1 MMTRYEIE
9 CIARSANSSPAGRLR
24 IANLHLK
31 VADRLAGRINDF
43 RDPDCGEH
51 TIDWTAVA
59 AKRLARGTF
68 D

>member
-1 MMTRYEIE
+1 MKTRYKIE

-31 VADRLAGRINDF
+31 VADQLAERFETF

-51 TIDWTAVA
+51 TIDWTGVA